1 MDRRNVLQLGGATA
15 LLGMAGCAGVGTPRA
30 SKARVLVIGGG
41 FGGATAARYVRVL
54 SQQRIDVT
62 LVEPQA
68 TFVSCAMSNTVIGG
82 SKTLADVTRP
92 YDTLTSMH
100 GVRVVRDRVASID
113 VARKVATLASGAT
126 IGYDK
131 LILSPGIDMMLDSVE
146 GLAPAHQAGRALHGW
161 KAGPETVA
169 LRRQLE
175 AMPDGGVYA
184 ITVPEMPYRCP
195 PAPYERASLAAEYFK
210 AAKPKSKV
218 LILDAN
224 KDVVA
229 KGALFKKVWAEQYA
243 GLVEHRPSQRLTG
256 VDATRGVLRIDG
268 QGEVKADVMNV
279 VPAMRA
285 GQLAVQSGFAT
296 ASGRWCPVNYLN
308 FESTA
313 TKDVHLIGD
322 AVLSPPGLPKSG
334 HIANNQG
341 KVVAAAIVAE
351 LNGWEINPAPVL
363 MNACYSVVS
372 AKAAIHLANVYQFHA
387 AEKTFK
393 AVLPGPGGL
402 SPAANELEG
411 IYAWDWARAT
421 WADILA

>member
-1 MDRRNVLQLGGATA
+1 MDRRNLLQVGGAAA
-15 LLGMAGCAGVGTPRA
+15 LLGLAGCAGMGSPGA
-30 SKARVLVIGGG
+30 AKARVLVVGGG

-62 LVEPQA
+62 LVEPQSN
-68 TFVSCAMSNTVIGG
+68 FISCAMSNTVIGG
-82 SKTLADVTRP
+82 SRTLADVTRP
-92 YDTLTSMH
+92 YDTLTAMH
-100 GVRVVRDRVASID
+100 GVRIVRDRVARID
-113 VARKVATLASGAT
+113 AAKKVATLASGST
-126 IGYDK
+126 IAYDK
-131 LILSPGIDMMLDSVE
+131 LILSPGIDLMLDSVE
-146 GLAPAHQAGRALHGW
+146 GLPAAHQDGRALHGW

-210 AAKPKSKV
+210 AAKPRSKV

-229 KGALFKKVWAEQYA
+229 KGALFKEVWAEQYA
-243 GLVEHRPSQRLTG
+243 GLVEHRPLQRLAG
-256 VDATRGVLRIDG
+256 VDGARGVLKIEG
-268 QGEVKADVMNV
+268 QGEVKADVLNV

-285 GQLAVQSGFAT
+285 GQLAVQSGLAT
-296 ASGRWCPVNYLN
+296 AGGRWCPVTYLN
-308 FESTA
+308 FESVA
-313 TKDVHLIGD
+313 AKDVHLIGD
-322 AVLSPPGLPKSG
+322 AVLSPPGMPKSG

-351 LNGWEINPAPVL
+351 LNGWEVNPAPVL

-372 AKAAIHLANVYQFHA
+372 AKSAIHLANIYQFHA
-387 AEKTFK
+387 GDKTFK

-402 SPAANELEG
+402 SPAPNELEG